1 MNIQKTNVKFFVA
14 DSKGVALTAFI
25 HIFHSWI
32 QASDGVYYDLADY
45 SHVPA
50 GPGMV
55 LITHEANIGMDNTGN
70 RLGLLYSQKQ
80 TLEGSNREKLR
91 RVFKSTLEYCRRIE
105 KEPSL
110 QGKLKFRG
118 DEVLFLINDR
128 LLAPNTDE
136 TFSEIKPDLGNLA
149 EVIFGGASFVLKH
162 DMDPKGRFSVQIK
175 TPGALGIETLLKN
188 LEVAEES
195 RVYADP
201 I

>member
-1 MNIQKTNVKFFVA
+1 MNIQKINVKFFVA
-14 DSKGVALTAFI
+14 DSKGVPLTAFI

-45 SHVPA
+45 SHIHA

-55 LITHEANIGMDNTGN
+55 LIAHEANIGMDNAGN

-80 TLEGSNREKLR
+80 TLEGSNCEKLH
-91 RVFKSTLEYCRRIE
+91 RVFKSALEYCRRIE
-105 KEPSL
+105 KESSL

-136 TFSEIKPDLGNLA
+136 TFGEIKPDLEKLA
-149 EVIFGGASFVLKH
+149 EVVFGGANFVLKH
-162 DMDPKGRFSVQIK
+162 DKDPKGRFSVQIK
-175 TPGALGIETLLKN
+175 TPVALGIETLLKN
-188 LEVAEES
+188 LEVAGES

-201 I
+201 T